1 MNRQDINRQI
11 AHFENEIRKLREKE
25 SKLAKIE
32 IKSFDE
38 INWSDIYDTI
48 VNDYIEPE
56 LSSLDDDDIPDD
68 DLPTYLYEYIITE
81 ICPNFFKK

>member
-32 IKSFDE
+32 IKS
-38 INWSDIYDTI
+38 
-48 VNDYIEPE
+48 
-56 LSSLDDDDIPDD
+56 LDDDDIPDD